1 MLGVWLPAIQTDSM
15 SWVWRISF
23 SRLVL
28 STTESIHLPVSSS
41 RVCHRPA
48 CASRLSP
55 VDVTIV
61 RSGIKLA
68 PTIDSNSP
76 CSNYP

>member
-28 STTESIHLPVSSS
+28 STTQLTYRS
-41 RVCHRPA
+41 RVFEFVIDPHAPHGFR
-48 CASRLSP
+48 RL
-55 VDVTIV
+55 T
-61 RSGIKLA
+61 
-68 PTIDSNSP
+68 
-76 CSNYP
+76 